1 MREPGPLLASGRDS
15 EIFDYGPGLVLR
27 RSRGRRKLQKEAMVM
42 RYVAQH
48 DYPVPKVK
56 QLSADGSELVMER
69 IAGPTMLEAVSRR
82 PWTFRRQAAALA
94 RLHQRLH
101 EIPAPSWLDAFSG
114 GGDRLVHLDLH
125 PLNVILSP
133 GGPVLIDWTNAARG
147 AEPADVALTWLL
159 MTAAEIPGAKGPGG
173 RLRAVVGRALRALFV
188 RSFLGHFDRALARA
202 ALPNVVDWKCRDP
215 NMSPGEVVAMRRLA
229 ARESGR

>member
-1 MREPGPLLASGRDS
+1 MRELGPLLAFGRDS
-15 EIFDYGPGLVLR
+15 EIFDLGPGFVLR
-27 RSRGRRKLQKEAMVM
+27 RSRDQRSLQKDAMVM

-48 DYPVPKVK
+48 GYPAPRVRE
-56 QLSADGSELVMER
+56 LSADGSELVMER

-82 PWTFRRQAAALA
+82 PWTFRRHAAALA
-94 RLHQRLH
+94 GLHQRLH
-101 EIPAPSWLDAFSG
+101 EIAGPAWLDAFPG
-114 GGDRLVHLDLH
+114 GGDRLIHLDLH

-159 MTAAEIPGAKGPGG
+159 MTAAEIPGAEVPSA
-173 RLRAVVGRALRALFV
+173 RLRAVVGRALRVLFV

-202 ALPNVVDWKCRDP
+202 ALPADVDWKCRDR
-215 NMSPGEVVAMRRLA
+215 NMGPGELVAMRRFA